1 MITTSTNYETIHL
14 LFCNNGI
21 FPLMVWYAWYESLFF
36 SEKNKLNKKRKLVT
50 LQKCK
55 ESKKRAN
62 HSIHTFWK
70 QDLSGDNSL
79 PNFSDDLNVHKNP
92 NVSKFSTD
100 NITADNFF
108 SLDNNFLKLNGSEPP
123 LISKSSNSDSISV
136 STSINKAIPKDFT
149 VSRNKIFFSRQ
160 GIFK

>member
-1 MITTSTNYETIHL
+1 MVFSHL
-14 LFCNNGI
+14 WHGMHGMNHF
-21 FPLMVWYAWYESLFF
+21 FF

-62 HSIHTFWK
+62 YSIHTFWK
-70 QDLSGDNSL
+70 QDLSGDNYL
-79 PNFSDDLNVHKNP
+79 PNFSDDLNVHKNS
-92 NVSKFSTD
+92 NISKFSTV

-149 VSRNKIFFSRQ
+149 VSRNKILFSRQ